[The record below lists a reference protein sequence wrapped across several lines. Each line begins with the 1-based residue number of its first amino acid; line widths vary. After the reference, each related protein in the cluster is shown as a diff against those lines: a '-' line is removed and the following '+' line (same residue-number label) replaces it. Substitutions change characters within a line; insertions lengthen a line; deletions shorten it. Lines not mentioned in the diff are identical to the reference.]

1 MDCRRPCAGLAST
14 LVVFVG
20 CSAST
25 ANTDRGAS
33 ADRDSSWEV
42 GESRDAS
49 SDRAAP
55 TSDPQSDAAP
65 VDATSS
71 TDARASLLGESWDGR
86 APQTHVASGSACPQQ
101 RGPGLD
107 GCNPDGGLASP
118 TAVACLRDSDCTA
131 GESGRCNF
139 WPVSSPPPSEAGS
152 QLVLPLCGSTCS
164 YDTCFSDPDCP
175 PRVPCGCRSSPTAGA
190 ANVCLTGSNCAV
202 DSDCGPGGF
211 CSPDSSEQTQGQL
224 LYFCHTA
231 SDACL
236 DNSDCPNG
244 GCQHDSASA
253 RWICVTATPIMR

>member
-1 MDCRRPCAGLAST
+1 MDRRRLCAGLAST

-33 ADRDSSWEV
+33 ADRDSSSEV

-164 YDTCFSDPDCP
+164 YDTCFSDSDCP
-175 PRVPCGCRSSPTAGA
+175 PRVPCGCRSSPSAGA

-211 CSPDSSEQTQGQL
+211 CSPDSSQQTQGLL

-231 SDACL
+231 NDACL

-244 GCQHDSASA
+244 GCQHDSTSA
-253 RWICVTATPIMR
+253 RWICVTAPPIMR